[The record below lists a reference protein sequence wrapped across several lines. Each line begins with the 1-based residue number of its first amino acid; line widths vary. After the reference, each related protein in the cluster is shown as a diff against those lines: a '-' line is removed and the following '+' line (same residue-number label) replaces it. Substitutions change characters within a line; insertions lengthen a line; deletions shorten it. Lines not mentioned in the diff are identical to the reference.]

1 MPSFAWLIDL
11 ENGVER
17 QLTHLPADF
26 DLRDFDLSPDDR
38 ALVLE
43 RVEERSG
50 IVLISGIRRHAISLA
65 RRVAE

>member
-50 IVLISGIRRHAISLA
+50 IVLISGIRR
-65 RRVAE
+65 